1 MVQLQ
6 NIKGLTVYGPSYDA
20 DQGRSALATFNVE
33 GIHPTDLSTILDQSG
48 IAVRSGH
55 LCTQPLHQSLGVA
68 ASIRASPY
76 IYNTLEDVDCF
87 VQSLEETIA
96 FFREMGM

>member
-1 MVQLQ
+1 LQLSE
-6 NIKGLTVYGPSYDA
+6 IEGVSVYGPTPDA
-20 DQGRSALATFNVE
+20 PLGRAALATFNVA

-55 LCTQPLHQSLGVA
+55 LCTQPLHQVLGVS

-76 IYNTLEDVDCF
+76 IYNTKEDIDKF
-87 VQSLEETIA
+87 ISALRDSID